1 MAEQLDEREIDAFLR
16 EQVVGR
22 IACHADGRTYIVPV
36 VYAWDGDAVYV
47 LSVEGRKIEMMR
59 ANPEVC
65 FEIDEHGPS
74 GSWCSVIVE
83 GVFEELEG
91 SRADTA
97 LTLLVQR
104 LGRGRRGRGG
114 RPAVAFRIR
123 ATQLSGR
130 RMVRTPPRAW
140 LEIHRRAIR
149 RRRVR
154 RLDHPER
161 VQQPEQAREERHE

>member
-1 MAEQLDEREIDAFLR
+1 VTEHLDGREIDAFLR

-22 IACHADGRTYIVPV
+22 IACHADGRTYVVPV
-36 VYAWDGDAVYV
+36 VYAWDGAAVYV

-65 FEIDEHGPS
+65 FEIDEHGPT
-74 GSWCSVIVE
+74 GSWRSVIVE

-91 SRADTA
+91 TRADAA
-97 LTLLVQR
+97 LALLVQR
-104 LGRGRRGRGG
+104 LGRGRRRRGE

-123 ATQLSGR
+123 ATHMSGR
-130 RMVRTPPRAW
+130 RVVRTPPRAW

-161 VQQPEQAREERHE
+161 VQQPQQGRDQRHE